1 MDTGQDTGTPLADAA
16 ALMGTSVAALRK
28 RLQRGSVPGYKR
40 DGQWYVLVD
49 TAHIAGSPR
58 APHGQAA
65 GQDSGQPTG
74 SPPALVSDAARAQL
88 EAIRDEW
95 LAPLVAQIA
104 EQAERIGRL
113 EAEKEELRRRAELA
127 EQEVATLRAR
137 PAEAVLAQDE
147 PEGDRGT
154 PEASGAHRGAGGGR
168 WGRVRR
174 WWGGAR

>member
-58 APHGQAA
+58 PPHGQAA
-65 GQDSGQPTG
+65 GVDTGQPTG

-95 LAPLVAQIA
+95 LQPLVAQIA

-113 EAEKEELRRRAELA
+113 EAEKEDLRRRAEAA
-127 EQEVATLRAR
+127 EQEAATLRAR
-137 PAEAVLAQDE
+137 PSAPTLSQDAPNVAGGTAEPSATE
-147 PEGDRGT
+147 RGT
-154 PEASGAHRGAGGGR
+154 GGGR

-174 WWGGAR
+174 WWTREG